1 MWVYNNGTSVV
12 DAVTHLSSLTLD
24 TDLAV
29 SQGGTGASTFTS
41 NGVLLGNGTSA
52 ISATAAGTTGQVLVG
67 NTGSAPTWATLTGTA
82 VTSISFGTTGL
93 TPSTATQGAVTV
105 AGTLG
110 VANGGTGTATTFTA
124 GSVVFAGASGVYT
137 QDNANLFWDN
147 TNDRLG
153 IGTATPSSRLDL
165 GSGDLRFSGTGQ
177 RILADFSNGTVSNR
191 LAFQST
197 TTNGNTNVHII
208 PNGTSVAAGLNVETD
223 SALTNGQV
231 GNIAII
237 GTTDFRITS
246 TLRGTGIYVPMT
258 FYTGGSERIRVDTS
272 GNVGVGTATPS
283 FRLTVAGGASDA
295 AWLNSSGTLSL
306 LGLGG
311 YSGGTDG
318 AFSLRYDRATGVTT
332 FNGGSRDTP
341 VERMRIDAS
350 GNVGIG
356 TSSPASLLDV
366 AGTIRS
372 GVGGSDP
379 GTGAV
384 FYFVGSGAFQTVVG
398 GAAFA
403 VNTGA
408 NNARAERMRIDSSG
422 NVGIGTTAPGQT
434 LQIVNA
440 GNYQFRLGAGSTFNY
455 DIGRSTS
462 DGLLYFYGNQ
472 SGFTGYVFSGA
483 DGERMRIT
491 GNGSVAIGTSTPVS
505 GRILT
510 VNGSP
515 TFISAGST
523 FNIDLDGSSGANG
536 VGLEASFAA
545 GGYGPLRF
553 RTGGAESARID
564 ASGNLLVGKTST
576 STSVTGFVALPTGFT
591 ATNANAEAGDMN
603 RQSSDG
609 DLLLFRRAQTQVG
622 SVTVSTT
629 ATTYTT
635 SSDYRLKN
643 VDGPITNSGAYID
656 ALKPVQGSW
665 KVDGSR
671 FIGLLAHEVQE
682 VSETQIA
689 TGEKDGEKMQA
700 MDYSA
705 PEIIANLI
713 AELQSLRARVA
724 QLEGK

>member
-1 MWVYNNGTSVV
+1 
-12 DAVTHLSSLTLD
+12 
-24 TDLAV
+24 
-29 SQGGTGASTFTS
+29 
-41 NGVLLGNGTSA
+41 
-52 ISATAAGTTGQVLVG
+52 
-67 NTGSAPTWATLTGTA
+67 
-82 VTSISFGTTGL
+82 
-93 TPSTATQGAVTV
+93 
-105 AGTLG
+105 
-110 VANGGTGTATTFTA
+110 
-124 GSVVFAGASGVYT
+124 
-137 QDNANLFWDN
+137 
-147 TNDRLG
+147 
-153 IGTATPSSRLDL
+153 
-165 GSGDLRFSGTGQ
+165 
-177 RILADFSNGTVSNR
+177 
-191 LAFQST
+191 
-197 TTNGNTNVHII
+197 
-208 PNGTSVAAGLNVETD
+208 
-223 SALTNGQV
+223 
-231 GNIAII
+231 
-237 GTTDFRITS
+237 
-246 TLRGTGIYVPMT
+246 
-258 FYTGGSERIRVDTS
+258 
-272 GNVGVGTATPS
+272 
-283 FRLTVAGGASDA
+283 
-295 AWLNSSGTLSL
+295 
-306 LGLGG
+306 
-311 YSGGTDG
+311 
-318 AFSLRYDRATGVTT
+318 
-332 FNGGSRDTP
+332 
-341 VERMRIDAS
+341 
-350 GNVGIG
+350 
-356 TSSPASLLDV
+356 
-366 AGTIRS
+366 
-372 GVGGSDP
+372 
-379 GTGAV
+379 
-384 FYFVGSGAFQTVVG
+384 
-398 GAAFA
+398 
-403 VNTGA
+403 
-408 NNARAERMRIDSSG
+408 MRIDSSG

-629 ATTYTT
+629 ATTYNT

-682 VSETQIA
+682 VSETQIP